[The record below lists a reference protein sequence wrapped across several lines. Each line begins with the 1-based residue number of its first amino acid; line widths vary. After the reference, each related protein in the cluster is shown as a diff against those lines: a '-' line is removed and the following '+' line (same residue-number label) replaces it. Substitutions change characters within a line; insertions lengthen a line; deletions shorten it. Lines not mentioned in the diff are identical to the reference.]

1 MIEPRISVVIPA
13 YNHAAYLPQAI
24 DSVLR
29 QTLPPAEIVVVDDG
43 STDATPAVLAAYAGR
58 IRIVRQANAGLPAAR
73 NRGTAEAGG
82 DWLAFMDADD
92 AWEPD
97 RLAAMVAFLRGH
109 PDLRV
114 VATAARVMTAS
125 GMPTGSILP
134 RGAVR
139 DRITTV
145 DLLTDD
151 KGSINSGGVLVERRE
166 LLATG
171 GFDPSLTAVED
182 CDMWLRLSCRGPI
195 GFVPRP
201 LLLYRVHAANMSR
214 DRLNNARQWLRV
226 LARFEADQPEFVRR
240 NSAVFGRAR
249 AGQELRLGR
258 ELLARAGDDPAARR
272 EARGALLRSLRI
284 APRPRALVYLGV
296 AWMAPRLY
304 GRFRRWEVG
313 RRARRHLGSDPEG
326 TRVR

>member
-1 MIEPRISVVIPA
+1 
-13 YNHAAYLPQAI
+13 
-24 DSVLR
+24 
-29 QTLPPAEIVVVDDG
+29 
-43 STDATPAVLAAYAGR
+43 
-58 IRIVRQANAGLPAAR
+58 
-73 NRGTAEAGG
+73 
-82 DWLAFMDADD
+82 
-92 AWEPD
+92 
-97 RLAAMVAFLRGH
+97 
-109 PDLRV
+109 
-114 VATAARVMTAS
+114 
-125 GMPTGSILP
+125 
-134 RGAVR
+134 
-139 DRITTV
+139 
-145 DLLTDD
+145 
-151 KGSINSGGVLVERRE
+151 
-166 LLATG
+166 
-171 GFDPSLTAVED
+171 
-182 CDMWLRLSCRGPI
+182 
-195 GFVPRP
+195 
-201 LLLYRVHAANMSR
+201 MSR